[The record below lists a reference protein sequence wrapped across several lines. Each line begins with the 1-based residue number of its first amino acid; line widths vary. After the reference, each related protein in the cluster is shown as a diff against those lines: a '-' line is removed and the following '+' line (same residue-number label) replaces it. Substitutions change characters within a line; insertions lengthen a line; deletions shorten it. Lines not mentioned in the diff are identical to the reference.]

1 MIKQSRAPKG
11 HSRGSKP
18 TSQRFVT
25 EAELHKR
32 LLNRAGIFLSRRPY
46 SRGELAAVL
55 LKVAGP
61 DSVEPVLNR
70 LEQLKLLND
79 PEYAYNFAFNQLKFK
94 GWGPARVHQN
104 LLLRKVPPGLAEST
118 MNSIRAELSDR
129 EVLEGYLEK
138 HCRRKGLPVDCRGI
152 AGLVSHLR
160 RRGFLEETILQTLRP
175 KVPPAVWER
184 FETGE

>member
-1 MIKQSRAPKG
+1 
-11 HSRGSKP
+11 
-18 TSQRFVT
+18 VT
-25 EAELHKR
+25 EAELDKK

-55 LKVAGP
+55 LKKAGP
-61 DSVEPVLNR
+61 DSVEPVLDR

-79 PEYAYNFAFNQLKFK
+79 TEYAYNFAFNQLKFK
-94 GWGPARVHQN
+94 GWGPVRVHQN

-138 HCRRKGLPVDCRGI
+138 HCRRKGLPVDSRGI
-152 AGLVSHLR
+152 ARLVSHLS
-160 RRGFLEETILQTLRP
+160 RRGFVEETILQTLRQ
-175 KVPPAVWER
+175 KVPSAVWER
-184 FETGE
+184 FDTGE